1 MTKKEKLDRHHLQ
14 ETSMWTNKNLKNFT
28 CKIST
33 CLKYLYPSISILL
46 VDLLIAKIYLFIAGG
61 LVLGKSHK
69 LVNLLAVR

>member
-14 ETSMWTNKNLKNFT
+14 ETSVWTNENLKNFT

-33 CLKYLYPSISILL
+33 CLKCLQPSISIPL

-61 LVLGKSHK
+61 LVLGKSRR